1 MAEGI
6 TESAPVPQNTES
18 CKDRSYLTAL
28 CEDGFQKVKVTNVYK
43 KFVEL
48 MCTEE
53 NPTLQYLDQAMT
65 PPAPSNTTVK
75 WSVRY
80 LVEKVKDD

>member
-1 MAEGI
+1 MAERI
-6 TESAPVPQNTES
+6 TESAPTPQNTEINN
-18 CKDRSYLTAL
+18 DRSYLTIL

-53 NPTLQYLDQAMT
+53 NPTLQYLDQAMHHLLQAT
-65 PPAPSNTTVK
+65 QL
-75 WSVRY
+75 WSGLY
-80 LVEKVKDD
+80 GT